1 MEHLTKVKFSN
12 LDKILFPELK
22 LTKKDI
28 IEYYIRIAPKMLPFI
43 RKRALVR
50 TRYPDGIY
58 KERFYEKNAPK
69 STPNWVKT
77 FTKYSPSAQK
87 DTNYVVCDDLDTL
100 VWLANLAALELH
112 IPLSKINKP
121 TKPDM
126 VLFDLD
132 PEPPAGLK
140 ETIETAYLL
149 KEKLESVHLKSYPK
163 SSGKKGIHVIVPINP
178 LYSFEQTKKFAHDIG
193 IRLAKEH
200 EHIVSE
206 RSQTKEQGTILI
218 DYPQNSERATMIA
231 PYSLRPTKEATVSTP
246 LEWKELASLRP
257 SDWNYYSVLER
268 KNEPW
273 KELWNN
279 PQHLKSLVET
289 L

>member
-12 LDKILFPELK
+12 LDKILYPELK

-43 RKRALVR
+43 RRRALVR

-58 KERFYEKNAPK
+58 EERFYEKNAPK

-77 FTKYSPSAQK
+77 FTKHSPSAQK

-121 TKPDM
+121 TKPDL

-132 PEPPAGLK
+132 PEPPAGIK
-140 ETIETAYLL
+140 ETIETAYLV
-149 KEKLESVHLKSYPK
+149 KEKLESINLKSYPK
-163 SSGKKGIHVIVPINP
+163 ASGKKGIHVIVPIKP
-178 LYSFEQTKKFAHDIG
+178 VYSFEQTKKFAHNIG
-193 IRLAKEH
+193 KRLAKEH
-200 EHIVSE
+200 EYIVSE
-206 RSQTKEQGTILI
+206 RSQTKDPGNVLI

-231 PYSLRPTKEATVSTP
+231 PYSLRPTKEATVSIP
-246 LEWKELASLRP
+246 LEWKELSSLRP

-268 KNEPW
+268 NNEAW
-273 KELWNN
+273 KELWNT
-279 PQHLKSLVET
+279 PQNLILADT
-289 L
+289 F